1 MLKLGNTTFIC
12 EDLRGWDKEKF
23 IQCYRGVL
31 DGIDISEAFDLIQNE
46 LKKNEPKEE
55 IKETKKPRIK

>member
-1 MLKLGNTTFIC
+1 MVKLGNTTFEC
-12 EDLRGWDKEKF
+12 EDFKGWDKEKF

-46 LKKNEPKEE
+46 LNKNAPNE
-55 IKETKKPRIK
+55 ETKTKKKAPK